1 MKKIILGLALISFSL
16 SFAQNADV
24 IVKKANKNLLGKTS
38 KGESTMLIV
47 RPDWT
52 REISMKFWSKGTDF
66 YLIYITAPARDK
78 GQAFLKRYNEI
89 WNYMPSINRIIKIP
103 PSMMGQS
110 WMGSDFKNNDLL
122 KQNSLVTDYKHKIVG
137 REKINNYTCYKIE
150 LMPKSDAAVVWGKVY
165 LWISKKGYMILKAEY
180 FDEDI
185 ELKYTQTT
193 DDIQKVSGRLLP
205 MTMKMVDNQEEGR
218 STEFHYSNIVFN
230 KPIPNSFFSKNRM
243 KHLK

>member
-1 MKKIILGLALISFSL
+1 MKRIILLFMIFVFTGIN
-16 SFAQNADV
+16 AQNADA
-24 IVKKANKNLLGKTS
+24 IVKKANDNLLGKTS
-38 KGESTMLIV
+38 EGVSTMKIV

-78 GQAFLKRYNEI
+78 GEVFLKRYNEI

-122 KQNSLVTDYKHKIVG
+122 RQNSLVVDFTHKIVSH
-137 REKINNYTCYKIE
+137 EKINNYDCYKIE
-150 LMPKSDAAVVWGKVY
+150 LFPKPNSAVVWGKVL
-165 LWISKKGYMILKAEY
+165 LWISVKGSMILKAEY
-180 FDEDI
+180 FDED
-185 ELKYTQTT
+185 LKLLYTQITN
-193 DDIQKVSGRLLP
+193 DIRRVGNRTLP
-205 MTMKMVDNQEEGR
+205 FKMKMINHQDEGY
-218 STEFHYSNIVFN
+218 STQFEYSSISFD
-230 KPIPNSFFSKNRM
+230 KPILSNFFSKSKM

>member
-1 MKKIILGLALISFSL
+1 MKKIIVVLLYISFGFL
-16 SFAQNADV
+16 YAQDADV
-24 IVKKANKNLLGKTS
+24 LVKKANHNLLGKTS
-38 KGESTMLIV
+38 SGESTMRII

-78 GQAFLKRYNEI
+78 GQVFLKRYNEI

-122 KQNSLVTDYKHKIVG
+122 KQNSLVTDYTHKIVG
-137 REKINNYTCYKIE
+137 REKINNYFCYKIE
-150 LMPKSDAAVVWGKVY
+150 LIPTQNSAVVWGKVY
-165 LWISKKGYMILKAEY
+165 LWISRKGNMILKAEY
-180 FDEDI
+180 YDEDLKLMYT
-185 ELKYTQTT
+185 ELTGNIK
-193 DDIQKVSGRLLP
+193 KVGGRLLP
-205 MTMKMVDNQEEGR
+205 MRMKMINNREVGN
-218 STEFHYSNIVFN
+218 STEFEYSNIIFD
-230 KPIPNSFFSKNRM
+230 KPISSSFFSKSKM